1 MSKKLNLAVIF
12 GGRSGEHEVSI
23 VSAKSVIREANKKK
37 YNVKEIFINKNGEW
51 ILDNKKTNPTESLK
65 ETDVVFPVLHGPFGE
80 DGAIQGF
87 LELSDVPYVGAG
99 VAASAVCMDK
109 VLMKEV
115 FEGVGLP
122 ITRCLVF
129 LRDSIE
135 ENEDEAISSIEEQ
148 LDYPMFTKPANLG
161 SSVGIAKAKNRKELK
176 EGLQTAALYDRKI
189 LVEEGVNNVRE
200 IEVSVLGNNNPEVS
214 VCGEV
219 IPYRE
224 FYDYDDKYVLGKTK
238 FEVPADL
245 PDKKSKEIQQIALK
259 AFKSTDC
266 SGMAR
271 VDFLIDERSKK
282 VYISEIN
289 TIPGFTKI
297 SMYPKLWEAS
307 GLPFSNLIDE
317 LITLAL
323 ERYNNRSKNKT
334 SYPSKLLET

>member
-23 VSAKSVIREANKKK
+23 VSAKSVIREADKKK

-80 DGAIQGF
+80 DGTIQGF

-135 ENEDEAISSIEEQ
+135 ENEDEVISSIEEQ

-323 ERYNNRSKNKT
+323 ERYNKSKNKT

>member
-23 VSAKSVIREANKKK
+23 VSAKSVIREADKKK

-99 VAASAVCMDK
+99 VAASAVCMYK

-323 ERYNNRSKNKT
+323 ERYNKSKNKT

>member
-23 VSAKSVIREANKKK
+23 VSAKSVIREADKKK

>member
-23 VSAKSVIREANKKK
+23 VSAKSVIREADKKK

-323 ERYNNRSKNKT
+323 ERYNKSKNKT

>member
-23 VSAKSVIREANKKK
+23 VSAKSVIREADKKK

-176 EGLQTAALYDRKI
+176 EGLKTSTTYDRKI

>member
-23 VSAKSVIREANKKK
+23 VSAKSVIREADKKK

-65 ETDVVFPVLHGPFGE
+65 ETDVVFPVLHGPLGE

-135 ENEDEAISSIEEQ
+135 ENEDVIKWTISKFPHIKLIKQARIFPDGQFTAFFYAMLQKTIE
-148 LDYPMFTKPANLG
+148 
-161 SSVGIAKAKNRKELK
+161 
-176 EGLQTAALYDRKI
+176 
-189 LVEEGVNNVRE
+189 
-200 IEVSVLGNNNPEVS
+200 
-214 VCGEV
+214 
-219 IPYRE
+219 
-224 FYDYDDKYVLGKTK
+224 
-238 FEVPADL
+238 
-245 PDKKSKEIQQIALK
+245 
-259 AFKSTDC
+259 
-266 SGMAR
+266 
-271 VDFLIDERSKK
+271 
-282 VYISEIN
+282 
-289 TIPGFTKI
+289 
-297 SMYPKLWEAS
+297 
-307 GLPFSNLIDE
+307 
-317 LITLAL
+317 
-323 ERYNNRSKNKT
+323 
-334 SYPSKLLET
+334 